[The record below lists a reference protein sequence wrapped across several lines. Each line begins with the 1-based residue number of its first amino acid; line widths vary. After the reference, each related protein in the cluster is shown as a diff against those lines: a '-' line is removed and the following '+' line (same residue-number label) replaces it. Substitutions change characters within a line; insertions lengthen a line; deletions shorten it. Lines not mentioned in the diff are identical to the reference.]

1 MLPVGVLPSASE
13 VTRKRRLN
21 SDYGLSFLLPMN
33 IADYT
38 EKITLKGHVRD
49 EKGQYYFIDS
59 RSRVRDGLKLM
70 AQIDCQHVMLRLAD
84 FKMPYESYIEEG
96 FGVNILSL
104 ANLITNATGGKF
116 LFVIDN
122 TFELQDIK
130 DFGRGNALQA
140 LQFIIKKYSCEMIP
154 NNFVIHLKQQV
165 GADTGMQY
173 RFKKNIISNSFK
185 DDARTLVT
193 RMYSQMKDGLS
204 FIGLTASNLTAE
216 EYALL
221 NAIPGAIVG
230 GVIKVNYL
238 ISPYASHWAN
248 STNAYYDGEIINQ
261 DIEDPLEL
269 LEATRKALK
278 EQEVPIIDVTIDA
291 ADLHKIDG
299 TEPQPDMGDT
309 VMCIDP
315 DMEMNMISARVIE
328 LTEYPYEMDKHT
340 SVSLANFML
349 RDEMDIIADLD
360 KSKRVVDNLLSGAKI
375 RTTVFEDF
383 AKLAIYD
390 INNSKTEVKYDERG
404 IVLQDKTNAQNQ
416 VVLSSNGLYLT
427 TNGGA
432 SARAAITANGIV
444 AEVIVGILG
453 DFVKLRANQIVVG
466 DAGETIGD
474 GLLSSGA
481 SWNQKTT
488 LLLSTGIYTGTLTTN
503 QLIAGSAKISSA
515 LIDSI
520 KANQIDVTGGKIIA
534 SQIDATNLQVVA
546 ANVTGKLVASQ
557 IDAKDLHVSSANI
570 DGTITADTV
579 KSTWVYAGTLTAQ
592 QINAVNGIVLGAN
605 ASINWASVTAPSY
618 TQING
623 TKPPSNADNTTD
635 SIGAS
640 RLTKIT
646 STGVYTGTV
655 DAYQVNTV
663 GLAAEKI
670 YQAGSPSNY
679 AVIGGS
685 YGNLS
690 LNYFGGEF
698 FRIDND
704 ISGVDLMWQS
714 GISFLRVTS
723 SNPYPGRAAK
733 PKGVWDFTDATV
745 YAGSIPINAIYNLQ
759 TQLNALI
766 TRLEYLE
773 NNAFILSYRNGGNI
787 VFNSK
792 NIAGKDS
799 TSVLD

>member
-1 MLPVGVLPSASE
+1 
-13 VTRKRRLN
+13 
-21 SDYGLSFLLPMN
+21 
-33 IADYT
+33 
-38 EKITLKGHVRD
+38 
-49 EKGQYYFIDS
+49 
-59 RSRVRDGLKLM
+59 
-70 AQIDCQHVMLRLAD
+70 
-84 FKMPYESYIEEG
+84 
-96 FGVNILSL
+96 
-104 ANLITNATGGKF
+104 
-116 LFVIDN
+116 
-122 TFELQDIK
+122 
-130 DFGRGNALQA
+130 
-140 LQFIIKKYSCEMIP
+140 
-154 NNFVIHLKQQV
+154 
-165 GADTGMQY
+165 
-173 RFKKNIISNSFK
+173 
-185 DDARTLVT
+185 
-193 RMYSQMKDGLS
+193 
-204 FIGLTASNLTAE
+204 
-216 EYALL
+216 
-221 NAIPGAIVG
+221 
-230 GVIKVNYL
+230 
-238 ISPYASHWAN
+238 
-248 STNAYYDGEIINQ
+248 
-261 DIEDPLEL
+261 
-269 LEATRKALK
+269 
-278 EQEVPIIDVTIDA
+278 
-291 ADLHKIDG
+291 
-299 TEPQPDMGDT
+299 MGDT
-309 VMCIDP
+309 VMCVDP

-404 IVLQDKTNAQNQ
+404 IVLQDKTNTRNQ

-427 TNGGA
+427 TDGGT

-488 LLLSTGIYTGTLTTN
+488 LLLPTGIYTGTLTTN

-520 KANQIDVTGGKIIA
+520 KANQIDVSGGKIIA

-557 IDAKDLHVSSANI
+557 IDATNLHVSSANI

-605 ASINWASVTAPSY
+605 ATISWANVTAPAY
-618 TQING
+618 TQITG
-623 TKPPSNADNTTD
+623 TKPPTNADNTTD
-635 SIGAS
+635 SIGVN
-640 RLTKIT
+640 RLTKILP
-646 STGVYTGTV
+646 TGIYTGTI

-670 YQAGSPSNY
+670 YQNGSASSY
-679 AVIGGS
+679 AVIGGA
-685 YGNLS
+685 YGNLV
-690 LNYFGGEF
+690 LNYANNEY
-698 FRIDND
+698 FRIDNY
-704 ISGVDLMWQS
+704 ISGMEFMWQS
-714 GISFLRVTS
+714 NPFLTVTS

-733 PKGVWDFTDATV
+733 PKGIWDFSGSTV
-745 YAGSIPINAIYNLQ
+745 YDGSIPISAIRNLEE
-759 TQLNALI
+759 
-766 TRLEYLE
+766 RLAFLE
-773 NNAFILSYRNGGNI
+773 NNAFILSYRSGGNI
-787 VFNSK
+787 VFNTK
-792 NIAGKDS
+792 NRAGFDS